1 VKETYLDVV
10 LIQNGRISGVGETV
24 IHGHHWVGKHRGH
37 EKRGV
42 KQHWGSENLWSE
54 KWRARVLPVCTVCG
68 AGRRGSTWELSGGLT
83 IESGPEECAS
93 STWDQL
99 ASSQGATLIRAP
111 RAAGPVSCPPFS
123 PTTVRWIQ
131 KNLFHY
137 LYKFLSLSP
146 PHAFSPH
153 NSPSQVFPMEC
164 VLPVSECVC
173 DF

>member
-1 VKETYLDVV
+1 MKETYLDVV

-24 IHGHHWVGKHRGH
+24 IHGHHRVGKHRGH

-42 KQHWGSENLWSE
+42 KQHWGSENQISE
-54 KWRARVLPVCTVCG
+54 KWRARVLPEYARSVWC
-68 AGRRGSTWELSGGLT
+68 GSTWELSGGLT

-137 LYKFLSLSP
+137 LYKFLSLS
-146 PHAFSPH
+146 AACLLSA
-153 NSPSQVFPMEC
+153 
-164 VLPVSECVC
+164 
-173 DF
+173 